1 MTELKN
7 YKMFIGGEWL
17 DSDSKKTFETL
28 NPENNKPW
36 AKVPEASA
44 SDVDKAVKAAHKAFE
59 GEWPK
64 LLPRDRA
71 KYLRAIGNKLRENAE
86 LLGRIETIDTGKL
99 FRETN
104 KQAIYIAEYYDYY
117 AGLADKVEGTV
128 LPIDKPN
135 IQAITTRI
143 PIGVVAA
150 IVPWNSQMFLT
161 ATKLAPALAMGN
173 TVVIKSSELA
183 PVVMFEFAKLIEET
197 GIPKGVVNVI
207 TGFGDPCGK
216 ALTTHNLIEKVAFTG
231 GPETARHIIRNSA
244 ENLSEV
250 SLELGGKSPVAV
262 FDDAK
267 QENAI
272 NGITA
277 GIFGASGQSC
287 IAGSRLYLQKNIYD
301 EFLDKLISRAERI
314 KIGAPMDPETEMGPL
329 SNFKQLEVI
338 EKNIKLTVEQGG
350 KIRCGGERHS
360 FSNVGYY
367 FPPTIIECDNH
378 NLPAAENELF
388 GPVLSV
394 MKFDTEEEV
403 ITKMNDNQYGLSSGV
418 YTSDF
423 AKGLRVSKAIRA
435 GITFV
440 NTYRLISP
448 LAPFGGIKDS
458 GYGKEAG
465 LESIKDGWFHSG
477 DLAVIYPDGYI
488 KVKDRSKDIIISGG
502 ENISSI
508 EIENTLSKHPAVSIV
523 AVVAKPDEKWG
534 EVPCAFVEKVA
545 DKETNEKELIDFCRE
560 TLAGFKIP
568 KKIDF
573 CELPKTSTG
582 KIQKFELRKRAKEL
596 S

>member
-1 MTELKN
+1 MTKLKN
-7 YKMFIGGEWL
+7 YKMFIDGEWL
-17 DSDSKKTFETL
+17 DSDTKKTFETL

-44 SDVDKAVKAAHKAFE
+44 KDVDKAVQAAQKAFE

-64 LLPRDRA
+64 LLPRQRG
-71 KYLRAIGNKLRENAE
+71 KFLRAIGEKLRKNAE
-86 LLGRIETIDTGKL
+86 LLGKIETIDTGKL

-104 KQAIYIAEYYDYY
+104 KQAHYIAEYYDYY

-135 IQAITTRI
+135 IQAVTTRV

-183 PVVMFEFAKLIEET
+183 PAVMFEFAKLIEET

-216 ALTTHNLIEKVAFTG
+216 ALTSHPFVEKVAFTG

-262 FDDAK
+262 FNDAH

-287 IAGSRLYLQKNIYD
+287 IAGSRLYLQEGIYN
-301 EFLDKLISRAERI
+301 EFLDKLVERANKI
-314 KIGAPMDPETEMGPL
+314 KIGGPMEVDTEMGPL

-338 EKNIKLTVEQGG
+338 EKNIKLTIEQGG
-350 KIRCGGERHS
+350 KIRCGGKRHS
-360 FSNVGYY
+360 FSNDGYY
-367 FPPTIIECDNH
+367 FPPTIIECENH
-378 NLPAAENELF
+378 SLPAAENELF
-388 GPVLSV
+388 GPILSV
-394 MKFDTEEEV
+394 MKFENEKEV
-403 ITKMNDNQYGLSSGV
+403 INMMNDNQYGLSSGV

-423 AKGLRVSKAIRA
+423 SRGLRVSNAIRA

-448 LAPFGGIKDS
+448 SAPFGGMKDS

-465 LESIKDGWFHSG
+465 IDSIKD
-477 DLAVIYPDGYI
+477 YTR
-488 KVKDRSKDIIISGG
+488 VKTTWYYTSD
-502 ENISSI
+502 EP
-508 EIENTLSKHPAVSIV
+508 TLDPFSM
-523 AVVAKPDEKWG
+523 
-534 EVPCAFVEKVA
+534 
-545 DKETNEKELIDFCRE
+545 R
-560 TLAGFKIP
+560 
-568 KKIDF
+568 
-573 CELPKTSTG
+573 
-582 KIQKFELRKRAKEL
+582 
-596 S
+596 

>member
-1 MTELKN
+1 MTKLKQ
-7 YKMFIGGEWL
+7 YKMFIDGEWV
-17 DSDSKKTFETL
+17 DSETKKTFETL

-36 AKVPEASA
+36 AVVPEASA
-44 SDVDKAVKAAHKAFE
+44 NDVDKAVKAAQKAFE

-64 LLPRDRA
+64 LLPRERG
-71 KYLRAIGNKLRENAE
+71 KYLRAIADKLRKNAE
-86 LLGRIETIDTGKL
+86 LLGEIETIDTGKL
-99 FRETN
+99 FRETK
-104 KQAIYIAEYYDYY
+104 KQANYIAEYYDYY
-117 AGLADKVEGTV
+117 AGMADKVEGTV

-135 IQAITTRI
+135 IQAITTRV
-143 PIGVVAA
+143 PIGVIAA
-150 IVPWNSQMFLT
+150 IIPWNSQMLLT
-161 ATKLAPALAMGN
+161 VTKLAPALAMGN

-183 PVVMFEFAKLIEET
+183 PAVLFEFAKLIEET

-216 ALTTHNLIEKVAFTG
+216 ALTTHNLVEKIAFTG

-262 FDDAK
+262 FDDAH

-287 IAGSRLYLQKNIYD
+287 IAGSRLYLQKGIYK
-301 EFLDKLISRAERI
+301 EFLDKLTKRAEKI
-314 KIGAPMDPETEMGPL
+314 KIGAPMDPESEMGPIG
-329 SNFKQLEVI
+329 NFKQLEII

-350 KIRCGGERHS
+350 KIKCGGKRHP
-360 FSNVGYY
+360 FSNDGYY

-378 NLPAAENELF
+378 NLPVAENELF

-394 MKFDTEEEV
+394 MKFENEEEV
-403 ITKMNDNQYGLSSGV
+403 INKMNDNQYGLSSGV

-423 AKGLRVSKAIRA
+423 SRGMRVSKAIRA

-448 LAPFGGIKDS
+448 SAPFGGMKDS

-465 LESIKDGWFHSG
+465 IESIKD
-477 DLAVIYPDGYI
+477 YTR
-488 KVKDRSKDIIISGG
+488 VKTTWYYTS
-502 ENISSI
+502 
-508 EIENTLSKHPAVSIV
+508 
-523 AVVAKPDEKWG
+523 DE
-534 EVPCAFVEKVA
+534 PTMDPFSM
-545 DKETNEKELIDFCRE
+545 R
-560 TLAGFKIP
+560 
-568 KKIDF
+568 
-573 CELPKTSTG
+573 
-582 KIQKFELRKRAKEL
+582 
-596 S
+596 